1 MDLLAQIENLPI
13 DAKKIYI
20 ATYNSA
26 FDQYNDESI
35 ASPIALAEI
44 KKTFKNEGGSWMA
57 KELNEINDFG
67 MYCDF
72 QKMDEEQRMVYGYAT
87 NDVIDSQGEITE
99 LDATSRAIEDYS
111 KWRNIREMHQ
121 PKVAGTAPVLEMRK
135 KGLWIGAH
143 IDDDSAWKKCKSG
156 AYKGFSI
163 GGKKLKVVQEFNQSL
178 NKTINRIKDYMLTEI
193 SLVDRPAN
201 PTATF
206 SFIKRDFDSNEVNKM
221 DNPVE
226 IPKEESKPEVVT
238 PEPEPTV
245 LKPVETPVPA
255 EAEKAPVETEVAK
268 AETVKVEPEVEQVTI
283 AKAEYDALVKQAEL
297 VKKQE
302 DMLDLLKAKIEKAF
316 SAEEPKELV
325 QKQDKVVPKSIGELS
340 VMKGGLFSKD

>member
-57 KELNEINDFG
+57 KELNEINDFE

-135 KGLWIGAH
+135 EGLWIGAH
-143 IDDDSAWKKCKSG
+143 IDDDSAWKKVKSG

-163 GGKKLKVVQEFNQSL
+163 GGRKLKVVQEFNQSL

-206 SFIKRDFDSNEVNKM
+206 SFIKRDFDEVSEMVDSVVPMEQKITETIET
-221 DNPVE
+221 PAPVIEKAVEAPVVEAKVE
-226 IPKEESKPEVVT
+226 IADVIVKAA
-238 PEPEPTV
+238 EPV
-245 LKPVETPVPA
+245 
-255 EAEKAPVETEVAK
+255 
-268 AETVKVEPEVEQVTI
+268 VEQVTI
-283 AKAEYDALVKQAEL
+283 AKADYDALVKQAEL
-297 VKKQE
+297 VKKQD
-302 DMLDLLKAKIEKAF
+302 DMLDLLKAKIESAF
-316 SAEEPKELV
+316 KAEEPKELV